1 MGPRVHT
8 PLTLGMSKDG
18 MGRTGWKG
26 SMKES
31 ADGSTGSPPTDSPAL
46 CNRLGCCPEGSWPSD
61 DQIAAHPGAS
71 APLAGTTSAS
81 SREIDGATSR
91 GFLNRA
97 FGGQAQN
104 HAAIVLAAQLHYQPV
119 SVGHRLR
126 VAVEALQGY
135 RVEEGMAAAEIEQ
148 PVDGLEA

>member
-1 MGPRVHT
+1 MVR
-8 PLTLGMSKDG
+8 
-18 MGRTGWKG
+18 
-26 SMKES
+26 
-31 ADGSTGSPPTDSPAL
+31 
-46 CNRLGCCPEGSWPSD
+46 
-61 DQIAAHPGAS
+61 QAHPQRILQHSAIVLGAARRGRGHQMTRSLRFRGAS